1 MSVMQVVEGR
11 AGVRLGLV
19 QNSSL
24 TVSTLQL
31 AGATL
36 AQAGQYRYGVHASST
51 LVH

>member
-1 MSVMQVVEGR
+1 MSVMQVVEGG
-11 AGVRLGLV
+11 AGVRLELV
-19 QNSSL
+19 QNSSM

-36 AQAGQYRYGVHASST
+36 AQAGQYRYRVHTSST